1 MQAIV
6 NRIGGY
12 YRSHHLMPEEKIQ
25 CMEYTIHSILNEISK
40 FVIYGCLFFLLGRW
54 KVYWIVYLCFV
65 SIRLFAGGVHC
76 KTYLQ
81 CLGVSF
87 VFISAFVYLPRVF
100 PWTIEALAEPAWLSL
115 CMPLL
120 FSPAT
125 PQFRQI
131 KRRRTRWVLKLLA
144 VVLGSGWILFG
155 AYTTVSYD
163 IRASVLWTVMVAN
176 YQLVVP
182 ALNAYFNKRR
192 GNQHEENSENFGQN
206 SGCAVDDDRQLRND
220 GSLR

>member
-1 MQAIV
+1 MAACSFCL
-6 NRIGGY
+6 GGG
-12 YRSHHLMPEEKIQ
+12 RSTGSCICAL
-25 CMEYTIHSILNEISK
+25 SVS
-40 FVIYGCLFFLLGRW
+40 GCLPAASTAAP
-54 KVYWIVYLCFV
+54 IC
-65 SIRLFAGGVHC
+65 SA
-76 KTYLQ
+76 
-81 CLGVSF
+81 LGVSF

-115 CMPLL
+115 CMPLF

-144 VVLGSGWILFG
+144 VVLGFGWVLFG

-206 SGCAVDDDRQLRND
+206 SGCAVDDDRQHRDL
-220 GSLR
+220 GLCGEVEPPECLK